1 MPTIEASDRLQT
13 AVLWVKTG
21 VDRYGAPVVASPV
34 EIRVRWN
41 TRRSQG
47 LDALGNPVALD
58 AQAVVDRVISI
69 DSQMW
74 LGTLSHWYGTGS
86 AGQDDEVMFVR
97 TFDRVLDVKGRVARM
112 QVGLSRFKDAP
123 STG

>member
-1 MPTIEASDRLQT
+1 MPSIEQSDRYQT

-21 VDRYGAPVVASPV
+21 VDRYGASVVADPV

-41 TRRSQG
+41 VRRTEG
-47 LDALGNPVALD
+47 TDALGNPIALD
-58 AQAVVDRVISI
+58 AQVVVDRVISI

-74 LGTLSHWYGTGS
+74 LGSLAHWYGTGS

>member
-1 MPTIEASDRLQT
+1 MPTIEAFDRYQT

-21 VDRYGAPVVASPV
+21 VDRYGAPVVSEPIEV
-34 EIRVRWN
+34 RVRWN
-41 TRRSQG
+41 TKRTEG
-47 LDALGNPVALD
+47 TDALGNPIALD
-58 AQAVVDRVISI
+58 AQVVVDRVIPV

-74 LGTLSHWYGTGS
+74 LGSLSHWYGTGS

-112 QVGLSRFKDAP
+112 QVGLSRFRDAP
-123 STG
+123 STS